1 MLRRRVGVILV
12 GIGTTLLVVAGVG
25 TFVPGGDDPG
35 AAASPA
41 TSVPTTTP
49 PPQTTVAATASSTTT
64 EPPTTTT
71 AAETTTTT
79 TQPPTTTTTTM
90 LAPEAVITTFIGEF
104 SSAITTEDTDW
115 LLDNLHPSIILGYTE
130 ELCRSFIDRE
140 ILELKEYTLIGDITG
155 PVTKTLETGVGDVTV
170 EGIYEAET
178 SFVFNGK
185 PYEAKADFVFDD
197 QVSWLTKCR

>member
-12 GIGTTLLVVAGVG
+12 GIGTTLVVVAGVG
-25 TFVPGGDDPG
+25 AFVPGGDDPG

-41 TSVPTTTP
+41 TSVPTTTL
-49 PPQTTVAATASSTTT
+49 PPQTTVTTASSTTT
-64 EPPTTTT
+64 EPTTTTT

-79 TQPPTTTTTTM
+79 AAATTTTTT
-90 LAPEAVITTFIGEF
+90 LAPEAVIATFIGEF

-185 PYEAKADFVFDD
+185 SYEAKADFVFDD

>member
-12 GIGTTLLVVAGVG
+12 GIGTTLVVVAGVG
-25 TFVPGGDDPG
+25 AFVPGGDDPG

-41 TSVPTTTP
+41 TSVPTTTL
-49 PPQTTVAATASSTTT
+49 PPQTTVTTASSTTT
-64 EPPTTTT
+64 EPTTTTT

-79 TQPPTTTTTTM
+79 AAATTTTTT
-90 LAPEAVITTFIGEF
+90 LAPEAVIATFIGEF

-185 PYEAKADFVFDD
+185 AYEAKADFVFDD